1 MSELK
6 GVMEEVN
13 KVFQMISSLPVCG
26 DAVDVIAACRAKLKL
41 VHAELEKIDDN

>member
-1 MSELK
+1 MNEIK
-6 GVMEEVN
+6 NAMEEVN

-41 VHAELEKIDDN
+41 IHAELEKMDDT